1 MTIED
6 CKAHFRVLERIIA
19 EGIVD
24 VATELRLADVSDLML
39 FIRNDQTANIE
50 DLVNSSTELYFKNGT
65 LKYALVAGCSVRW
78 DAAPTILLDMEF
90 RHAAVS
96 VFFRL
101 VLSQSRAAVEIIDVF
116 FDEKGLDQEVRTQRL
131 IDSIADAKLP
141 GPKGATS
148 AAGGLAMIR
157 SAGSIMNRD

>member
-1 MTIED
+1 MTIEAY
-6 CKAHFRVLERIIA
+6 KTHVRSLEKIIA
-19 EGIVD
+19 EAIVD

-39 FIRNDQTANIE
+39 FIRRDQTANIE

-78 DAAPTILLDMEF
+78 DTSPTVLLDMEF

-101 VLSQSRAAVEIIDVF
+101 VLSQSRAAVEIIDIF
-116 FDEKGLDQEVRTQRL
+116 FDEEGLDQNAKMQKLMEAV
-131 IDSIADAKLP
+131 ADAKLP
-141 GPKGATS
+141 EQRPQS
-148 AAGGLAMIR
+148 RRPAA
-157 SAGSIMNRD
+157 